1 VCVSVAL
8 QCCTD
13 IWSSISSP

>member
-1 VCVSVAL
+1 VSVAL